1 MMNINEDVI
10 EKIAIDVG
18 ISPPELTAAGLLA
31 LLREMKR
38 KIMVERLDILAR
50 YNVVSTEE
58 IEEKVKNT
66 EIPEHPAWEDL
77 ILVENLEASIAA
89 IDGDIKAIQKH
100 S

>member
-58 IEEKVKNT
+58 LEEKVKNA

>member
-31 LLREMKR
+31 LLREKKR
-38 KIMVERLDILAR
+38 RIMVERLDILTL
-50 YNVVSTEE
+50 YNVISAEE
-58 IEEKVKNT
+58 LEKKVKNA

-89 IDGDIKAIQKH
+89 IDGDIKAIQKP